1 MCLKISLKTDK
12 KIVAIGIETKNAKIT
27 YKSSLSFSK
36 IFEKEDSLIS
46 EINILMIIIKKPT
59 NVHPQNFL
67 ILI

>member
-1 MCLKISLKTDK
+1 MNK

-27 YKSSLSFSK
+27 YNSSLSFSK

-59 NVHPQNFL
+59 KSKNGLSFYCRNL
-67 ILI
+67 AT